1 MTPNII
7 AAGGNMMNQVH
18 HPWTPASWPNTNPQC
33 HGHCWLTPSVK
44 RMDYLKNT
52 PRING
57 QHLTFFKTKVSQCSN
72 IFICGNFAELAGM
85 LGRVAAAFFEVLAA
99 VADPLLGLF
108 PMRLGLQEFCT
119 WQFQDRFFAFM
130 FPGQGKSHLLKWD
143 GTNQE
148 WMKGPSC

>member
-1 MTPNII
+1 LAKYEST
-7 AAGGNMMNQVH
+7 V
-18 HPWTPASWPNTNPQC
+18 PWTLLTDSLGQKNGLFEEHPTNQ
-33 HGHCWLTPSVK
+33 WTTS
-44 RMDYLKNT
+44 N
-52 PRING
+52 
-57 QHLTFFKTKVSQCSN
+57 FFKTKVSQCSN

-130 FPGQGKSHLLKWD
+130 FPGQGKSHLLK
-143 GTNQE
+143 
-148 WMKGPSC
+148 